1 MHVNNET
8 FSDFGGW
15 SVWGVWSAC
24 TATCG
29 KGQKYRTRI
38 CNSPT
43 PSNFKLMCSGL
54 AFEMKSCVGIN
65 CRKHSGIN
73 PQGLSVNYMEYDF

>member
-1 MHVNNET
+1 M
-8 FSDFGGW
+8 W
-15 SVWGVWSAC
+15 SSC

-43 PSNFKLMCSGL
+43 PSSSKLTCSDL
-54 AFEMKSCVGIN
+54 AFETKNCVGFN
-65 CRKHSGIN
+65 CGKSSST
-73 PQGLSVNYMEYDF
+73 LDMF